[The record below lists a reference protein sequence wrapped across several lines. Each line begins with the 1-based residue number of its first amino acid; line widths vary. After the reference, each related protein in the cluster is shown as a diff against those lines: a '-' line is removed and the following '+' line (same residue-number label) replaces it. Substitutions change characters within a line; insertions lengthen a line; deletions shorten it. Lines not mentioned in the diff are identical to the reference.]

1 MNPSGYRITSSRF
14 TAAIA
19 LLLVSYYFSTN
30 PIHNAHSFQLTP
42 RSRAHNT
49 IRHRVDNNTPI
60 SSRTTTQCTILQS
73 TAAASTSESRDDSSF
88 ASQWMENEKR
98 IEDQMDQKRS
108 NNNSIAS
115 ATNDGNVYDETNVP
129 FGKWE
134 YIDGNYILR
143 PSFEDINQ
151 QPRALLHFLGGA
163 FLRGAPQLT
172 YRYLLE
178 RLASRGYLIVT
189 TPYQLSFD
197 HLRTCDEIID
207 KFERGEIIN
216 GVYSYVTFLYI
227 ILLRSYSSMR
237 NRNII

>member
-1 MNPSGYRITSSRF
+1 MNPSEYRITSSRF

-19 LLLVSYYFSTN
+19 LLVVSYYFSTN

-42 RSRAHNT
+42 RSRVHNNN

-60 SSRTTTQCTILQS
+60 SSSRTTTQCTILQS

-98 IEDQMDQKRS
+98 IEDQMDQNKS
-108 NNNSIAS
+108 NNSSSAS
-115 ATNDGNVYDETNVP
+115 ATNGNVYDETNVS

-163 FLRGAPQLT
+163 FLGAAPQLT

-207 KFERGEIIN
+207 KFERGEIIID
-216 GVYSYVTFLYI
+216 GCITFVA
-227 ILLRSYSSMR
+227 
-237 NRNII
+237 

>member
-42 RSRAHNT
+42 RSRVHNT

-60 SSRTTTQCTILQS
+60 SSSRTTTQFTILQS

-98 IEDQMDQKRS
+98 IEDQMDQKS
-108 NNNSIAS
+108 NNNSSSAS
-115 ATNDGNVYDETNVP
+115 ATNGNVYDETNVS

-143 PSFEDINQ
+143 PSFEDMNQ

-163 FLRGAPQLT
+163 FLGAAPQLT

-207 KFERGEIIN
+207 KFERGEI
-216 GVYSYVTFLYI
+216 Y
-227 ILLRSYSSMR
+227 
-237 NRNII
+237 